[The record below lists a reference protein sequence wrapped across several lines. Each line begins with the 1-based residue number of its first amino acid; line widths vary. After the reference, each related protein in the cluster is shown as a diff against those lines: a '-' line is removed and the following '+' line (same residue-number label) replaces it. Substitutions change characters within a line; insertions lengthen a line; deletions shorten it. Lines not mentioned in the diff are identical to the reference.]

1 MMARLLFI
9 SACLYFVLST
19 EYSVLSGEDTP
30 SAAPPAPSGP
40 LEILEKFDIGP
51 SQIESFFS
59 GQPLSARE
67 EDVLVRILYHFRR
80 LGLDNLLRWRQN
92 GVGWEQL
99 AAEPVEHR
107 MQVFR
112 VSGRAK
118 YVEAVRLLPEQAE
131 IYEFDHYF
139 RVRIALSGSPDQ
151 AVVAARRIPDAWP
164 IDTPL

>member
-1 MMARLLFI
+1 MIVRRILLTAAL
-9 SACLYFVLST
+9 SLVPST
-19 EYSVLSGEDTP
+19 EYSVLHAQSAPTATAPQP
-30 SAAPPAPSGP
+30 SSP
-40 LEILEKFDIGP
+40 LEILEKFEIGP

-80 LGLDNLLRWRQN
+80 LGLDNLQRWRQN

-139 RVRIALSGSPDQ
+139 RVRI
-151 AVVAARRIPDAWP
+151 
-164 IDTPL
+164 